1 MAKETQSQIYQ
12 ALKAHKFDLEITRS
26 TVLYVLEIVLA
37 LLLLV
42 IVLAVGAIFAITGR
56 HRRGFTYFALPNKT
70 LTVNDDDQDF

>member
-12 ALKAHKFDLEITRS
+12 GLKAHKFVLEITRS

-42 IVLAVGAIFAITGR
+42 IVLAVGAIFAITLR
-56 HRRGFTYFALPNKT
+56 NHRGFGYFALPNKT
-70 LTVNDDDQDF
+70 LTVNDHDEDF